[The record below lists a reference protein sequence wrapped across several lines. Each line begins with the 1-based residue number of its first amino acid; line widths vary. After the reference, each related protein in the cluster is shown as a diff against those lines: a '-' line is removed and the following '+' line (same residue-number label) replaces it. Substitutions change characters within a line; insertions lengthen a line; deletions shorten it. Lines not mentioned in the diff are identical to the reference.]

1 MIDAEISERTNTLSA
16 YEEEHS
22 FPTFSDDLAALHE
35 QEAELTLEKT
45 SQGIVIQHRHWKV
58 AEVFRSDDDKS
69 FGTLYQSDDLDPSE
83 QTTGLPSSQPVQY
96 IPAGQTQQTR
106 NLYALKESFNSD
118 TDSNMPYISSP
129 VAYPQSSSPPPQP
142 SPKRKRAADAP
153 RLPLKEIL
161 ANKKA
166 SVFIEESDDDDD
178 DAFTESYDHLSK
190 RPRLYSEDGGVAL
203 IDDSANTV
211 PQSLDTPHAVLD
223 TDHSLATPT
232 ASQQSSSASRSL
244 FGKLSY
250 VQTTGGKRFNVIQR
264 RSAARISDEELIAA
278 RSKRVEG
285 KAQRSY
291 YGIDI
296 HKLLDEAKAEAEI
309 SVVTKE
315 QQPVQSI
322 EPALPAGSKTRKTL
336 MWTEKYRARKFT
348 DLIGDDRTHRQVMY
362 WLKRWDRIVF
372 PGSAKPKPKFGKG
385 GNENDTEEKIHR
397 KVLLLTGP
405 PGLGK
410 TTLAHVCAKQ
420 AGYEVQEINASD
432 ERSSN
437 VVKGRIRDMVGT
449 ENVKGID
456 NSKAKSAVRKVARPV
471 CVIVDEVDGVV
482 TGSGAGGEGGFIK
495 ALVDLVLLDQK
506 NSRNVG
512 VNHTT
517 TQQKKK
523 GDNFKMLRPLVLICN
538 DVYHPSLRPLRQSG
552 LAEVIH
558 VGKPQ
563 LNTVISR
570 MQSIFNRE
578 SVPADSDG
586 VRRLCEA
593 SWGITSRKE
602 GGSGYG
608 TAEGDIRSIMVVS
621 EFVAGR
627 LRATFDPI
635 SNAPQRLTRQWVEA
649 NILDSAGQTGGAV
662 RGLGR
667 GGSKE
672 IVDRVFEDGAGLSKS
687 GAGFVLSISAAI
699 SGVKGV
705 AEANKGRTMQ
715 KLREMVDGFAD
726 SDRVVADLFTAYP
739 SQPYQDDTLLSKP
752 SQAYDWLYFHDT
764 LSSAVYTT
772 SEWELAPYL
781 SQSVLAFHH
790 LFASS
795 QAMRNRTGA
804 STSNFNKS
812 SNTEGST
819 EEEEAHPFATPQA
832 SFHAHETQKANHAL
846 LQSIQSSL
854 TLPLTRMFPSPSA
867 IATDL
872 LPYILRMMSPAVTP
886 VIVTSSSGDKSIAT
900 ASVRKASE
908 KALVTRSVTAM
919 LASGVRFEKARIENA
934 ADLSAVSIPQASG
947 WVYRMVPE
955 IEVFGSFD
963 TGGKGFG
970 SDCRRPGQRYGV
982 RACLAQECAREEA
995 RQERESRDKRGG
1007 EVNGTWVEPVK
1018 KAKSK
1023 SLATHEVD
1031 DEGRKIKIKRDFFG
1045 RVVVEEVRQD
1055 DDGDLDENVKRQKRK
1070 LQEAK
1075 EMGRIWVTFHEGYSN
1090 AVRKPISLKEMMRGL

>member
-1 MIDAEISERTNTLSA
+1 
-16 YEEEHS
+16 
-22 FPTFSDDLAALHE
+22 
-35 QEAELTLEKT
+35 
-45 SQGIVIQHRHWKV
+45 
-58 AEVFRSDDDKS
+58 
-69 FGTLYQSDDLDPSE
+69 LD
-83 QTTGLPSSQPVQY
+83 
-96 IPAGQTQQTR
+96 
-106 NLYALKESFNSD
+106 ALKESF
-118 TDSNMPYISSP
+118 DSKFDLDMPYISSP
-129 VAYPQSSSPPPQP
+129 VAYPQSSSPPPQLL
-142 SPKRKRAADAP
+142 PKRKRPTEANRP
-153 RLPLKEIL
+153 PLTETT
-161 ANKKA
+161 ANQKP
-166 SVFIEESDDDDD
+166 SIFVEDSDGDDDDV
-178 DAFTESYDHLSK
+178 FPESFDHSSK
-190 RPRLYSEDGGVAL
+190 RPRLHGDDGGVAL
-203 IDDSANTV
+203 INDDPYIDAPSSTSGADDSPAI
-211 PQSLDTPHAVLD
+211 
-223 TDHSLATPT
+223 PT
-232 ASQQSSSASRSL
+232 ASQQSSSEGRSL

-250 VQTTGGKRFNVIQR
+250 VQTTSGKKFNVIQR
-264 RSAARISDEELIAA
+264 RSATRVTDEELIAA
-278 RSKRVEG
+278 RSKHVEG
-285 KAQRSY
+285 KAQRIY

-309 SVVTKE
+309 REATQE
-315 QQPVQSI
+315 QQEVQSI
-322 EPALPAGSKTRKTL
+322 EPALSRGAKTKKTL

-348 DLIGDDRTHRQVMY
+348 DLIGDDRTHRSVMY

-372 PGSAKPKPKFGKG
+372 PGSARPKAKFVKG
-385 GNENDTEEKIHR
+385 GNENDMEEKIHR

-410 TTLAHVCAKQ
+410 TTLAHVCARQ

-437 VVKGRIRDMVGT
+437 VVRGRIRDMVGT
-449 ENVKGID
+449 ENVKGVD
-456 NSKAKSAVRKVARPV
+456 TSKSNLGVRKVARPV

-482 TGSGAGGEGGFIK
+482 TGSGGSGEGGFIK

-512 VNHTT
+512 VSQPSM
-517 TQQKKK
+517 QQKKKK

-570 MQSIFNRE
+570 MQAIFDRE

-608 TAEGDIRSIMVVS
+608 TGEGDIRSIMVVG
-621 EFVAGR
+621 EWVAGR
-627 LRATFDPI
+627 LRATLDPI
-635 SNAPQRLTRQWVEA
+635 LNAPQRLTRRWVEA
-649 NILDSAGQTGGAV
+649 NILDSAGQAGGAV

-672 IVDRVFEDGAGLSKS
+672 IVDRVFEEGAGLSK
-687 GAGFVLSISAAI
+687 AGGGSVLSIGAAI

-726 SDRVVADLFTAYP
+726 SDRVVTDLFTAYP
-739 SQPYQDDTLLSKP
+739 SQPFQDDTLLTKP
-752 SQAYDWLYFHDT
+752 AQAYDWLYFHDT
-764 LSSAVYTT
+764 FSSAVYST

-795 QAMRNRTGA
+795 QAMRNRTGVSS
-804 STSNFNKS
+804 STFTKSNGIDTS
-812 SNTEGST
+812 AEQ
-819 EEEEAHPFATPQA
+819 EEQPHPFTTPQA
-832 SFHAHETQKANHAL
+832 SYYAHETQKANHAL
-846 LQSIQSSL
+846 LQSIQSSM

-872 LPYILRMMSPAVTP
+872 LPYILRMLSPVVTP
-886 VIVTSSSGDKSIAT
+886 VIVNSSSGDKSIAT

-934 ADLSAVSIPQASG
+934 ADTASVSMPQAGG

-970 SDCRRPGQRYGV
+970 SDCRGPGQRYGV

-995 RQERESRDKRGG
+995 RRERESRDKRGG
-1007 EVNGTWVEPVK
+1007 EVNGTWVEVDK
-1018 KAKSK
+1018 KGKSK
-1023 SLATHEVD
+1023 VVSKDEID
-1031 DEGRKIKIKRDFFG
+1031 DEGKRKKVKRDFFG
-1045 RVVVEEVRQD
+1045 RVVVEEVREED
-1055 DDGDLDENVKRQKRK
+1055 DCDSDEGIKRQKRK

-1075 EMGRIWVTFHEGYSN
+1075 EQGRIWVTFHEGYSN
-1090 AVRKPISLKEMMRGL
+1090 AVRKPISLKEMMRAL

>member
-1 MIDAEISERTNTLSA
+1 MIDAEIAESTNISSIF
-16 YEEEHS
+16 EDEPS
-22 FPTFSDDLAALHE
+22 FPTFSDDLDALHE

-45 SQGIVIQHRHWKV
+45 KRGIVIQHRQWNI

-69 FGTLYQSDDLDPSE
+69 FA
-83 QTTGLPSSQPVQY
+83 LPSSQPVQY
-96 IPAGQTQQTR
+96 DSSGQPQQAR
-106 NLYALKESFNSD
+106 DLYGLKESFSSD
-118 TDSNMPYISSP
+118 PVTNMPYISSP

-153 RLPLKEIL
+153 RLPLTETA

-166 SVFIEESDDDDD
+166 SVFIEESDDDE
-178 DAFTESYDHLSK
+178 DAFTETFDHLSK
-190 RPRLYSEDGGVAL
+190 RPRLLSEDGGVAL
-203 IDDSANTV
+203 DVDSANTV
-211 PQSLDTPHAVLD
+211 PRFIDASDAVQDLDD
-223 TDHSLATPT
+223 YLATPS
-232 ASQQSSSASRSL
+232 ASQQCSSASRSL
-244 FGKLSY
+244 FGKLSF
-250 VQTTGGKRFNVIQR
+250 VQTTAGKRFNVVQR
-264 RSAARISDEELIAA
+264 RSAARVSDEQLIAA

-309 SVVTKE
+309 EDATKDL
-315 QQPVQSI
+315 QPVQSI
-322 EPALPAGSKTRKTL
+322 EPALPQGSKNKKTL

-372 PGSAKPKPKFGKG
+372 PGSAKPKSKFAKG
-385 GNENDTEEKIHR
+385 GNENDAEGKIHR

-449 ENVKGID
+449 ENVKGVD
-456 NSKAKSAVRKVARPV
+456 NSKVKSAVRKVARPV

-482 TGSGAGGEGGFIK
+482 TGSGGSGEGGFIK

-506 NSRNVG
+506 NSRNAG
-512 VNHTT
+512 ISRTA
-517 TQQKKK
+517 TQTKKK

-570 MQSIFNRE
+570 MQSIFDKE

-593 SWGITSRKE
+593 SWGITSRRE

-627 LRATFDPI
+627 LRATLDPVL
-635 SNAPQRLTRQWVEA
+635 NAPQRLTRQWVEA
-649 NILDSAGQTGGAV
+649 NILDSAGQAGGAV

-672 IVDRVFEDGAGLSKS
+672 IVDRVFEDGAGLSKT
-687 GAGFVLSISAAI
+687 GAGSALSISAAV

-705 AEANKGRTMQ
+705 AEANKGHTMQ

-726 SDRVVADLFTAYP
+726 SDRVVTDLFTAYP

-764 LSSAVYTT
+764 LSSAVYTS

-804 STSNFNKS
+804 STSHFSKNG
-812 SNTEGST
+812 NTEGSA
-819 EEEEAHPFATPQA
+819 EEEDAHPFTTPQA

-854 TLPLTRMFPSPSA
+854 ALPLTRMFPSPSA

-886 VIVTSSSGDKSIAT
+886 VIVSSSSGDKSIAT

-919 LASGVRFEKARIENA
+919 LASGVRFERARIENA
-934 ADLSAVSIPQASG
+934 ADSSAVSILQSSG
-947 WVYRMVPE
+947 WVYRMMPDIE
-955 IEVFGSFD
+955 IFGSFD

-970 SDCRRPGQRYGV
+970 SDCRGPGQRYGV

-995 RQERESRDKRGG
+995 RQERENRDKRAG

-1018 KAKSK
+1018 KAKTK

-1031 DEGRKIKIKRDFFG
+1031 DEGKKIKIKRDFFG
-1045 RVVVEEVRQD
+1045 RVVVEEVRPE
-1055 DDGDLDENVKRQKRK
+1055 DDGDLDENVKRQKKK

-1075 EMGRIWVTFHEGYSN
+1075 EVGRIWVTYHEGYSN